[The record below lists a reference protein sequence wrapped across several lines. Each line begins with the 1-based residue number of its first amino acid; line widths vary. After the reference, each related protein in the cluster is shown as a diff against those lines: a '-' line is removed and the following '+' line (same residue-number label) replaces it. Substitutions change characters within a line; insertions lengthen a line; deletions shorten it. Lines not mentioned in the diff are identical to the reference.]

1 MSNKNFGFGTQI
13 RKSPYFDSTVK
24 WGATGFSVYN
34 HMYIPRDFG
43 SPEQNFWNLIEKSIL
58 CDVAVERQVEITG
71 SDAYK
76 FIQLLTP
83 RDLSKLSVGQCKYVL
98 IVNNDGGI
106 LNDPVL
112 LRLAENH
119 FWLSLADSDV
129 LLWAQG
135 VAVNSGLDVKISEPD
150 VSPLQ
155 LQGPTSQEIM
165 VKLFGEDIRDLK
177 YYWLR
182 EYQLDGIP
190 LIVSRT
196 GWSSELGYEIYLRDG
211 SKGNELY
218 EKIMAAGKE
227 HGIQPG
233 HTSSIRRIEGGML
246 SYHADADIHT
256 NPFEL
261 GLDRLVNLD
270 SEINFIGKKALKKI
284 KEKGI
289 SRKQVGL
296 VIDCAPLSG
305 PNTTFWPIKKDR
317 KQIGKVT
324 SAVYSPR
331 LKKNIALAMVS
342 VEQSEIDFI
351 GKEALKKIKQEGIKR
366 KQVGLI
372 IDCDPLSGPN
382 TTFWPIEKD
391 GKKIGKVTSAVY
403 SPRLKKNIALAMI
416 EINYSELGNRLD
428 VQIHEGKYSATIVEK
443 PFYDPKKNIVKS

>member
-43 SPEQNFWNLIEKSIL
+43 NPEQNFWNLIQTAIL

-71 SDAYK
+71 PDAYK
-76 FIQLLTP
+76 FTQLLTP
-83 RDLSKLSVGQCKYVL
+83 RDLSKLAIGQCKYVL
-98 IVNNDGGI
+98 ITNNDGGI

-135 VAVNSGLDVKISEPD
+135 VAVNSGLNVQIKEPD

-155 LQGPTSQEIM
+155 LQGPNSGEIM
-165 VKLFGEDIRDLK
+165 VKLFGEGIRELK

-182 EYQLDGIP
+182 EYDLEGIP

-218 EKIMAAGKE
+218 EKIMEAGKT
-227 HGIQPG
+227 HGLEPG

-246 SYHADADIHT
+246 SYHADADINT

-270 SEINFIGKKALKKI
+270 ADINFVGK
-284 KEKGI
+284 
-289 SRKQVGL
+289 
-296 VIDCAPLSG
+296 
-305 PNTTFWPIKKDR
+305 N
-317 KQIGKVT
+317 
-324 SAVYSPR
+324 
-331 LKKNIALAMVS
+331 
-342 VEQSEIDFI
+342 
-351 GKEALKKIKQEGIKR
+351 ALKKIKQDGIKR
-366 KQVGLI
+366 KQVGI
-372 IDCDPLSGPN
+372 EIDCEPLKGPN
-382 TTFWPIEKD
+382 TTFWELQKD
-391 GKKIGKVTSAVY
+391 NKIIGKVTSAVY

-416 EINYSELGNRLD
+416 EIDYSEIGAELKVKTNEN
-428 VQIHEGKYSATIVEK
+428 QFNCKIVEK
-443 PFYDPKKNIVKS
+443 PFYDPKKKIASS

>member
-1 MSNKNFGFGTQI
+1 MTNKNFGFGTQI

-71 SDAYK
+71 PDAFK
-76 FIQLLTP
+76 FTQLLTP
-83 RDLSKLSVGQCKYVL
+83 RDLSKLAIGQCKYVL
-98 IVNNDGGI
+98 ITNNEGGI

-112 LRLAENH
+112 LRIAENH

-135 VAVNSGLDVKISEPD
+135 VAVNSGLDVQIKEPD

-155 LQGPTSQEIM
+155 LQGPTSGKIM
-165 VKLFGEDIRDLK
+165 IKLFGDDIKDLK

-182 EYQLDGIP
+182 EYDLDGIP
-190 LIVSRT
+190 LIISRT

-211 SKGNELY
+211 TKGNELY
-218 EKIMAAGKE
+218 EKIMEAGKE
-227 HGIQPG
+227 HGLQPG

-246 SYHADADIHT
+246 SYHADADINT

-261 GLDRLVNLD
+261 GFDRLVNLD
-270 SEINFIGKKALKKI
+270 NDNNFIGKEALKKI
-284 KEKGI
+284 KHNGI
-289 SRKQVGL
+289 TRKQVGIE
-296 VIDCAPLSG
+296 IDCKPLGG
-305 PNTTFWPIKKDR
+305 PNTTFWELKKDNIN
-317 KQIGKVT
+317 IGKVT

-342 VEQSEIDFI
+342 VEQSEIGNEF
-351 GKEALKKIKQEGIKR
+351 QVTTNEGLFNCI
-366 KQVGLI
+366 V
-372 IDCDPLSGPN
+372 
-382 TTFWPIEKD
+382 
-391 GKKIGKVTSAVY
+391 
-403 SPRLKKNIALAMI
+403 
-416 EINYSELGNRLD
+416 
-428 VQIHEGKYSATIVEK
+428 VEK
-443 PFYDPKKNIVKS
+443 PFYDPKKKIASS